1 MYQKRHKMLVTVH
14 VYYTIALAPISSILV
29 RH

>member
-1 MYQKRHKMLVTVH
+1 MLVTVH
-14 VYYTIALAPISSILV
+14 VYYTIALAPMISILV